1 MAGNVSVIVPLG
13 ILIVG
18 AFLIYLLAR
27 ILNLSN
33 RAEAILT
40 VLVLGATLVTT
51 WVMVPSWFGSTSA
64 FFGVLGSNGVI
75 FQPNALGIF
84 IFMISLVLGGLVS
97 FFSAESLSQDVRY
110 LVYYPLILLSLA
122 GLLGMFMT
130 QDLFNLFLLTELTT
144 ITVSALVGFRY
155 HQDRAIRAGFKY
167 LIMSS
172 LGTLIMLLG
181 IYFVYR
187 GSGEL
192 GLQMEI
198 PSRLDFFS
206 RIGGACFLV
215 GFSLKA
221 GVVPLHTWV
230 ADVYSQAPSAVSA
243 LLSGVISKSMLFM
256 LPIIC
261 LRLGITRD
269 ELGIYLIVF
278 ACLNML
284 LGVIRALNQR
294 ELRRFL
300 SYSSIAQTGYLMFAL
315 GIGIYYDATTAL
327 TASLFVFLGEAVL
340 NSLVFLSAGAYEYH
354 LNIREVRALNGV
366 NRKMP
371 AQALCFS
378 VGLAGLAGIPLL
390 AGFTGKW
397 LTFSAA
403 IAVNDLLAW
412 VGLAIF
418 LISTVIGLAG
428 YLPVL
433 VRQYQPAPNPT
444 PGPTPEKV
452 HISSWMTLPIGV
464 LTVMVILLGLYPNPW
479 MTLIGTLMEWLAL

>member
-97 FFSAESLSQDVRY
+97 FFSAESLSQDARY

-198 PSRLDFFS
+198 PPRLDFFS

-452 HISSWMTLPIGV
+452 HTSSWMTLPIGV
-464 LTVMVILLGLYPNPW
+464 LTVMGIFLGLYPNPW
-479 MTLIGTLMEWLAL
+479 MNLIGTLMEWLAL

>member
-97 FFSAESLSQDVRY
+97 FFSAESLSQDARY

-198 PSRLDFFS
+198 R
-206 RIGGACFLV
+206 
-215 GFSLKA
+215 
-221 GVVPLHTWV
+221 PLP
-230 ADVYSQAPSAVSA
+230 YPPP
-243 LLSGVISKSMLFM
+243 G
-256 LPIIC
+256 
-261 LRLGITRD
+261 
-269 ELGIYLIVF
+269 
-278 ACLNML
+278 
-284 LGVIRALNQR
+284 
-294 ELRRFL
+294 
-300 SYSSIAQTGYLMFAL
+300 
-315 GIGIYYDATTAL
+315 
-327 TASLFVFLGEAVL
+327 
-340 NSLVFLSAGAYEYH
+340 SAGAY
-354 LNIREVRALNGV
+354 R
-366 NRKMP
+366 
-371 AQALCFS
+371 
-378 VGLAGLAGIPLL
+378 
-390 AGFTGKW
+390 
-397 LTFSAA
+397 
-403 IAVNDLLAW
+403 
-412 VGLAIF
+412 
-418 LISTVIGLAG
+418 
-428 YLPVL
+428 
-433 VRQYQPAPNPT
+433 
-444 PGPTPEKV
+444 
-452 HISSWMTLPIGV
+452 
-464 LTVMVILLGLYPNPW
+464 
-479 MTLIGTLMEWLAL
+479 